1 MTIILKNNWK
11 WCELFYEKRRWS
23 LKENLR
29 IYFLSGATAAIPPPS
44 AVEGV
49 LPPLPLNPC
58 QSHPCGPNAR
68 CEQVHNSPQCS
79 CLTGMIGV
87 APSCRPECISASDC
101 PAKRGCVNQKCV
113 DPCPGTC
120 GPNSD
125 CRVIDHSPVCS
136 CKPGFI
142 GNAYQSCQPVPA
154 VGTRI
159 IFAFLPKN
167 KLARFAEMVLR
178 RTIAFFLIVRHKR
191 R

>member
-1 MTIILKNNWK
+1 M
-11 WCELFYEKRRWS
+11 Y
-23 LKENLR
+23 
-29 IYFLSGATAAIPPPS
+29 GAIAAIPPPT

-58 QSHPCGPNAR
+58 QSHSCGPNAR

-101 PAKRGCVNQKCV
+101 PAKRGCVNQKCI

-142 GNAYQSCQPVPA
+142 GNAYQNCQPVPA
-154 VGTRI
+154 VGTGMI
-159 IFAFLPKN
+159 SCVICQFL
-167 KLARFAEMVLR
+167 LARFAEMAIQRLSILLHLNR
-178 RTIAFFLIVRHKR
+178 SS
-191 R
+191 